1 MPDDAAYGSLPFAE
15 QIAFFKSKLNLPT
28 EHWDDLLGAAHDRA
42 FVVAGVT
49 SADLLADLHAAV
61 LKGIEQGT
69 TLAEFRRD
77 FDALVERN
85 GWVGWTGD
93 GTAEGRAWRTEVIY
107 STNLRTSYAAGRW
120 AQIQDVQ
127 ATRPYLLY
135 RHADGVL
142 SPRPEHL
149 AWDGLVLPVDDP
161 FWQTHYPPN
170 DWGCKCRVFA
180 VSDQD
185 LEKLGKAGPDRA
197 PVPPGDTR
205 GIGRGWD
212 YAPGAS
218 LQHLRATVER
228 KAAALPG
235 PLGRDLLADIRTF
248 EEHATAKAAG
258 KWAVDA
264 NLVDFADYTGVKPEV
279 ANAWNRSLFEHLT
292 DFPALRARQK
302 FAGSAQAQFSRWRA
316 LEVARI
322 LDGLRAANPGVD
334 DGALRAYAERKVKA
348 KKVAGN
354 TYAHSWDQ
362 PSVSGIAVN
371 AKWGKDPAA
380 LKATLANDVKT
391 GWHPPGTQTIKAVVD
406 HELGHQLDTL
416 LEIANEPEIQALW
429 AQGPAVVR
437 ADVSGYAGKNIKE
450 MIAEGWAEYRNSAAP
465 RPMAKKIGETIE
477 RRYRDR
483 YPAGA

>member
-1 MPDDAAYGSLPFAE
+1 M
-15 QIAFFKSKLNLPT
+15 
-28 EHWDDLLGAAHDRA
+28 
-42 FVVAGVT
+42 
-49 SADLLADLHAAV
+49 
-61 LKGIEQGT
+61 
-69 TLAEFRRD
+69 
-77 FDALVERN
+77 
-85 GWVGWTGD
+85 
-93 GTAEGRAWRTEVIY
+93 
-107 STNLRTSYAAGRW
+107 
-120 AQIQDVQ
+120 
-127 ATRPYLLY
+127 
-135 RHADGVL
+135 
-142 SPRPEHL
+142 
-149 AWDGLVLPVDDP
+149 
-161 FWQTHYPPN
+161 
-170 DWGCKCRVFA
+170 
-180 VSDQD
+180 
-185 LEKLGKAGPDRA
+185 
-197 PVPPGDTR
+197 
-205 GIGRGWD
+205 
-212 YAPGAS
+212 
-218 LQHLRATVER
+218 
-228 KAAALPG
+228 
-235 PLGRDLLADIRTF
+235 
-248 EEHATAKAAG
+248 
-258 KWAVDA
+258 
-264 NLVDFADYTGVKPEV
+264 
-279 ANAWNRSLFEHLT
+279 
-292 DFPALRARQK
+292 
-302 FAGSAQAQFSRWRA
+302 
-316 LEVARI
+316 ARI